1 MSGAVW
7 MAGARRTP
15 VAPRGGAFAGL
26 DAHRIGAAPITAL
39 VDDLGLA
46 GDAVGCVIF
55 GNGVYGGG
63 NPARLSAL
71 AAGLPETVP
80 AMTID
85 TQCCGGLDAI
95 HLAHSLVASGA
106 HEFVLAGGV
115 ESYSAA
121 PRRFRRSAAGEADV
135 EYQRPPFSPWPG
147 RDPDMLEAAALL
159 ARQIGITRAE
169 QEAFACRSHADAL
182 AARERLAAECV
193 PLGGLA
199 HDAFTRRI
207 GPKLCARLPVLA
219 GDDAHGLTTATT
231 AVEADAGAVCAIVSD
246 GFLAAHPH
254 LKPRAIRVAGGLSLG
269 DDPAMPAL
277 APVAAV
283 RETLARFSL
292 AMDGFDVFELM
303 EAFAVQAIACIRLA
317 GFAPERTNLGGGAL
331 ARGHPVGASGAINA
345 VRLYHE
351 MLVRPEAGKGLAAI
365 AGAGGLA
372 ATLVLAR

>member
-1 MSGAVW
+1 MSGTVW
-7 MAGARRTP
+7 MVGARRTT

-26 DAHRIGAAPITAL
+26 DAHVIGAAPIMAL
-39 VDDLGLA
+39 VADLDLPA
-46 GDAVGCVIF
+46 EAVGCVIL

-106 HEFVLAGGV
+106 HEIVLAGGV

-121 PRRFRRSAAGEADV
+121 PRRFRRSAAGKADV
-135 EYQRPPFSPWPG
+135 EYQQPPFSPWPE
-147 RDPDMLEAAALL
+147 RDPDMLDAAALL
-159 ARQIGITRAE
+159 ARQMGITRAE
-169 QEAFACRSHADAL
+169 QEALAIRSHADAL
-182 AARERLAAECV
+182 AARERLAGEIV
-193 PLGGLA
+193 PLGGLT
-199 HDAFTRRI
+199 HDAFNRPI

-219 GDDAHGLTTATT
+219 GDETHGLTTATT

-246 GFLAAHPH
+246 GFLSAHPH
-254 LKPRAIRVAGGLSLG
+254 LKPRGVQIVGGLSLG

-292 AMDGFDVFELM
+292 AMDAFDVCELM

-317 GFAPERTNLGGGAL
+317 GFVPERTNLGGGAL

-351 MLVRPEAGKGLAAI
+351 MLARPGAGKGLAAI

>member
-1 MSGAVW
+1 VSGPVW
-7 MAGARRTP
+7 MIDARRTP
-15 VAPRGGAFAGL
+15 VAPRGGAFAAL
-26 DAHRIGAAPITAL
+26 EAHEVGAAPIAAILDETGLPAEA
-39 VDDLGLA
+39 VD
-46 GDAVGCVIF
+46 CVIL

-63 NPARLSAL
+63 NPARLCAL
-71 AAGLPETVP
+71 AAGIPERVP

-95 HLAHSLVASGA
+95 HLAHSLVASRA

-121 PRRFRRSAAGEADV
+121 PRRFHRSATGEADV
-135 EYQRPPFSPWPG
+135 EYQRPPFSPWPE
-147 RDPDMLEAAALL
+147 RDPDMLDAAALL
-159 ARQIGITRAE
+159 ARQMGITRPE
-169 QEAFACRSHADAL
+169 QEAFACQSHADAL
-182 AARERLAAECV
+182 AARDRLAAECV

-199 HDAFTRRI
+199 HDAFTRPI

-219 GDDAHGLTTATT
+219 GDETHGLTTATT

-254 LKPRAIRVAGGLSLG
+254 LKSRAVQLVGGLSMG

-292 AMDGFDVFELM
+292 AMDAFDVCELM
-303 EAFAVQAIACIRLA
+303 EAFAVQAIACIRLT
-317 GFAPERTNLGGGAL
+317 GFALERTNPGGGAL

-351 MLVRPEAGKGLAAI
+351 MLLRPDAKRGLAAI

>member
-7 MAGARRTP
+7 MVGARRTP
-15 VAPRGGAFAGL
+15 VAPRRGAFAAL
-26 DAHRIGAAPITAL
+26 EAHQVGAAPIAAL
-39 VDDLGLA
+39 VDDLDLPA
-46 GDAVGCVIF
+46 DAVDCVIL
-55 GNGVYGGG
+55 GNGIYGGG

-95 HLAHSLVASGA
+95 QLAHGLIGAGA
-106 HEFVLAGGV
+106 HDVVLAGGV

-121 PRRFRRSAAGEADV
+121 PRRFRRSRTGEADA
-135 EYQRPPFSPWPG
+135 EYERPPFSPWPE

-159 ARQIGITRAE
+159 ARQMGITRQE
-169 QEAFACRSHADAL
+169 QEAFACQSHADAL
-182 AARERLAAECV
+182 AARDRLAGECV
-193 PLGGLA
+193 PLDGLSQ
-199 HDAFTRRI
+199 DAFTRPI
-207 GPKLCARLPVLA
+207 SLKLCARLPVLA
-219 GDDAHGLTTATT
+219 GDAAHGLTSATV
-231 AVEADAGAVCAIVSD
+231 AVEADGAAVCAIVSD
-246 GFLAAHPH
+246 GFLAAHPN
-254 LKPRAIRVAGGLSLG
+254 LKPRAIRVVGGLSMG

-283 RETLARFSL
+283 RETLARYSM
-292 AMDGFDVFELM
+292 AMDVFDVCELM
-303 EAFAVQAIACIRLA
+303 EAFAVQAIACIRVA
-317 GFAPERTNLGGGAL
+317 GFVPERTNPGGGAL

-351 MLVRPEAGKGLAAI
+351 MLVRPEAAAGLAAI

-372 ATLVLAR
+372 ATLVLSR